1 MAVSASCLVAVVHVT
16 DRLDRSRLPGGIG
29 GVDDPLKGP
38 PSTLVVTQPTKQIA
52 ATQKAAGA
60 QSGSPQSP
68 TRCAVLA
75 EREATLEALGASS
88 NYRADP
94 LLDRGR
100 IRTLGPSLVFRF
112 RRLRHALHRRS
123 RE

>member
-1 MAVSASCLVAVVHVT
+1 MAVSASCLVAVIHVT

-29 GVDDPLKGP
+29 GVDDPLEGP
-38 PSTLVVTQPTKQIA
+38 PSTLMVTQPTKQTA
-52 ATQKAAGA
+52 ATQKSAGA

-88 NYRADP
+88 NLPGRSAPGSRADSNT
-94 LLDRGR
+94 
-100 IRTLGPSLVFRF
+100 RTLSGLHF
-112 RRLRHALHRRS
+112 RRLRPPLLRRS